1 MAAPQIENG
10 YTRIANE
17 LLEAV
22 CRLNISG
29 SEMRILLYIIRRT
42 YGFNRIYA
50 EMPLTE
56 IAEAVG
62 MKTTHVSRALKK
74 LREINLI
81 ELHPSKGIKP
91 QTISIVKDYQK
102 WAVESCTELLLPK
115 MVTVTNSGNPSI
127 TNFGNPSITNFGNPT
142 ITNFGNHTYK
152 ENKERYKERGK
163 ESRPPSGRYGNCFL
177 SQSQYDELVSSFG
190 KETVDRYIDKVD
202 CHVQSTGKRYSDF
215 SAVIRKW
222 IVEDG
227 ADKKQQQA
235 IDYNSV
241 YGQFVNDFI
250 NDFITEEDKP
260 YG

>member
-50 EMPLTE
+50 EMPLPE
-56 IAEAVG
+56 IAAAVG
-62 MKTTHVSRALKK
+62 MHKVNVSRTLKK
-74 LREINLI
+74 LKEQNLI

-102 WAVESCTELLLPK
+102 WSVEICTGLPLSK
-115 MVTVTNSGNPSI
+115 MITVINPD
-127 TNFGNPSITNFGNPT
+127 NPKVIKADNPT
-142 ITNFGNHTYK
+142 VINPDNPTVINSDNPTYK

-177 SQSQYDELVSSFG
+177 NQSQYEDLVSSFG
-190 KETVDRYIDKVD
+190 KDTVDRYIDKVD

>member
-42 YGFNRIYA
+42 YGFNRTYA
-50 EMPLTE
+50 EISLSD
-56 IAEAVG
+56 IVCALG
-62 MKTTHVSRALKK
+62 VSRDKISKSLRK
-74 LREINLI
+74 LREANII
-81 ELHPSKGIKP
+81 EHHPNRGVKP
-91 QTISIVKDYQK
+91 QTISIVKDYEKWSVEIWQYSLLAKKTTVGQMDNSSVGQK
-102 WAVESCTELLLPK
+102 D
-115 MVTVTNSGNPSI
+115 NSSVGQMD
-127 TNFGNPSITNFGNPT
+127 
-142 ITNFGNHTYK
+142 NHTFK

-163 ESRPPSGRYGNCFL
+163 ESRPPSGKYGNCFL
-177 SQSQYDELVSSFG
+177 NQSQYDDLVSSFG
-190 KETVDRYIDKVD
+190 KDTVDRYIDKVD

-250 NDFITEEDKP
+250 TEEDKP

>member
-42 YGFNRIYA
+42 YGFNRTYA
-50 EMPLTE
+50 EISLSD
-56 IAEAVG
+56 IVCALG
-62 MKTTHVSRALKK
+62 VSRDKISKSLRK
-74 LREINLI
+74 LREANII
-81 ELHPSKGIKP
+81 EHHPNRGVKP
-91 QTISIVKDYQK
+91 QTISIVKDYEKWSVEIWQYSLLAKKTTVGQMDNSSVGQK
-102 WAVESCTELLLPK
+102 D
-115 MVTVTNSGNPSI
+115 NSSVGQKDNSSV
-127 TNFGNPSITNFGNPT
+127 GQMD
-142 ITNFGNHTYK
+142 NHTFK

-163 ESRPPSGRYGNCFL
+163 ESRPPSGKYGNCFL
-177 SQSQYDELVSSFG
+177 NQSQYDDLVSSFG
-190 KETVDRYIDKVD
+190 KDTVDRYIDKVD

-215 SAVIRKW
+215 SALIRKW

-250 NDFITEEDKP
+250 TEEDKP

>member
-42 YGFNRIYA
+42 YGFNRTYA
-50 EMPLTE
+50 EISLSD
-56 IAEAVG
+56 IVCALG
-62 MKTTHVSRALKK
+62 VSRDKISKSLRK
-74 LREINLI
+74 LREANII
-81 ELHPSKGIKP
+81 EHHPNRGVKP
-91 QTISIVKDYQK
+91 QTISIVKDYEKWSVEIWQYSLLAKKTTVGQMDNSSVGQK
-102 WAVESCTELLLPK
+102 D
-115 MVTVTNSGNPSI
+115 NSSVGQMD
-127 TNFGNPSITNFGNPT
+127 
-142 ITNFGNHTYK
+142 NHTFK

-163 ESRPPSGRYGNCFL
+163 ESRPPSGKYGNCFL
-177 SQSQYDELVSSFG
+177 NQSQYDDLVSSFG
-190 KETVDRYIDKVD
+190 KDTVDRYIDKVD

-215 SAVIRKW
+215 SALIRKW

-250 NDFITEEDKP
+250 TEEDKP